1 MAPQIAE
8 KAKPAML
15 EAKAATKIAAIAQTE
30 VSVAPER
37 DSTTA

>member
-15 EAKAATKIAAIAQTE
+15 DVKAATKIAAIAHRE
-30 VSVAPER
+30 KCGCLRA
-37 DSTTA
+37 STLV